1 MYVLHP
7 NIWHHQYADNRVF
20 IKIKISQLKKAFEYN
35 CTKGKYNGCLVE
47 FCVKNL
53 KPKLRNAGY
62 IVSKFNVGFFTLDVF

>member
-20 IKIKISQLKKAFEYN
+20 IKLKINQLKEVRYYN
-35 CTKGKYNGCLVE
+35 CIKGKYNGCLVE

-53 KPKLRNAGY
+53 KPKLRIVCY
-62 IVSKFNVGFFTLDVF
+62 II